1 MERTLIKFGCSWRK
15 ISRKDGCKGV
25 SESAHWGK
33 EVKKMN
39 NNKNMEKK
47 NPKKEV
53 EKNVNREISSKEME
67 EVTGGV
73 AYQMKGMVRRP
84 RF

>member
-1 MERTLIKFGCSWRK
+1 
-15 ISRKDGCKGV
+15 
-25 SESAHWGK
+25 
-33 EVKKMN
+33 MN

-47 NPKKEV
+47 IPKKEV

-73 AYQMKGMVRRP
+73 AFQMKGMVRRP